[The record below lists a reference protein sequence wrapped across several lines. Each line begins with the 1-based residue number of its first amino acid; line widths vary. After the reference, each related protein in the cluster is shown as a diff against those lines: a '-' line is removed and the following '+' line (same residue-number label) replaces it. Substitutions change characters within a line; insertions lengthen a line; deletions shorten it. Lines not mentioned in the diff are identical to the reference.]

1 MKITDLRTT
10 PLLVPL
16 KKPYHWSQGIDMGA
30 SLLLVEVHTDEG
42 TCGYGECIGQPSPE
56 LIGDFV
62 NQARPHCIGESPFSV
77 ATITQSIGQAL
88 FTTQGPSSVRR
99 FASQIIA
106 GVEMALWDVMGK
118 ATDRPVHELLGGA
131 VHDEV
136 QYFGFVQGDTP
147 EELAADAKALADAGH
162 DVIYVKVGRGAELD
176 TAIAR
181 TVREAIGPKRLRL
194 DANEAWDTL
203 TAIRMIKELSAF
215 NIEFI
220 EQPTPCESLSALLHV
235 KRAVDIPIA
244 ADQLV
249 FTPADTY
256 EVCRQQAADV
266 IVLGLHESGGLLNFK
281 KAAAIAEAAG
291 INICLHGLL
300 ETGITTC
307 AALAVGATI
316 PNLDDGNQYMNH
328 LIAED
333 IISAPRLTLNKGRL
347 SVSDLPGLGFEL
359 DHDAVA
365 RAAERQRKSTAT
377 NAPAP

>member
-10 PLLVPL
+10 PLLVSL
-16 KKPYHWSQGIDMGA
+16 KKPYHWAQGVDVGA
-30 SLLLVEVHTDEG
+30 SLVLVEVHTDEG
-42 TCGYGECIGQPSPE
+42 ICGYGECVGQPAPE
-56 LIGDFV
+56 LIASFIE
-62 NQARPHCIGESPFSV
+62 QAKPHCIGESPFSI
-77 ATITQSIGQAL
+77 AALTQTIGHAL
-88 FTTQGPSSVRR
+88 FTAQGPSSVRR
-99 FASQIIA
+99 FASQITA
-106 GVEMALWDVMGK
+106 GVEMALWDVIGK
-118 ATDRPVHELLGGA
+118 ATGRPVHELLGGA
-131 VHDEV
+131 VHDEI
-136 QYFGFVQGDTP
+136 QYFGFVQGDAP
-147 EELAADAKALADAGH
+147 EELAGDAKALADAGH

-176 TAIAR
+176 IAIAR
-181 TVREAIGPKRLRL
+181 AVREAIGPRRLRL

-203 TAIRMIKELSAF
+203 TAIRMINQLSAF

-235 KRAVDIPIA
+235 KRAVRVPIA

-249 FTPADTY
+249 FTQADAY

-281 KAAAIAEAAG
+281 KTAAIAEAAG
-291 INICLHGLL
+291 INICLHGLH

-307 AALAVGATI
+307 AALAVGATV

-333 IISAPRLTLNKGRL
+333 IISAPPLTLNNGRL
-347 SVSDLPGLGFEL
+347 GVSDLPGLGFEL

-365 RAAERQRKSTAT
+365 RAAECQRKSTAT
-377 NAPAP
+377 RAPTQ